1 MPTNEY
7 DPKIHHR
14 HSIRLRGYDY
24 SKVGYYFIT
33 ICTHYCQPAFGNIEK
48 GFMVLNNAG
57 NMIERWW
64 KEVSCKF
71 PNVQTDLYVIMPNHF
86 HGIINIIDTKLNAIA
101 RPNTKDKLVGA
112 DLRVCPENKNGE
124 HIDSPLQHTPISKIV
139 QWYKTMTTNEY
150 IRNVKQNDWKP
161 FKGTLWQRN
170 YYEHIIRNEIS
181 LGQIREY
188 ILKNPSNWE
197 DDELFQK

>member
-1 MPTNEY
+1 MTTSEY
-7 DPKIHHR
+7 NSEIHHR
-14 HSIRLRGYDY
+14 RSIRLDGYDY
-24 SKVGYYFIT
+24 SQTGYYFIT
-33 ICTHYCQPAFGNIEK
+33 LCTQYCQCMFGSIDN
-48 GFMVLNNAG
+48 GVMATNDVG
-57 NMIERWW
+57 NMIEHWW

-86 HGIINIIDTKLNAIA
+86 HGIINITNTQLNPIA
-101 RPNTKDKLVGA
+101 RLNTKDKLVGA
-112 DLRVCPENKNGE
+112 DLRVCPMGE
-124 HIDSPLQHTPISKIV
+124 HIGSPLQRTPISKIV

-150 IRNVKQNDWKP
+150 IRNVRQNSWKP

-188 ILKNPSNWE
+188 IAKNPAQWE
-197 DDELFQK
+197 IDELFQK